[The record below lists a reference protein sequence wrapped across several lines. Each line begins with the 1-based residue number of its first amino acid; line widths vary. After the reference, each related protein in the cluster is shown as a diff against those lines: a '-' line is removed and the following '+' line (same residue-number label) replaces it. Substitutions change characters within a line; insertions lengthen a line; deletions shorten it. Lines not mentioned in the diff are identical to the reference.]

1 MEAAVTAARRGHE
14 VTLCEKRGELGG
26 VLLCE
31 RNVPFKK
38 HLHEYIELQKRTVA
52 KLPIRVM
59 LNTEVN
65 ARVAEE
71 LSPDVIIAATGAR
84 PSVPPIPG
92 IDGDNVKT
100 AEEVYINPEL
110 AGESVLI
117 LGGGLVGAEL
127 GIYLAGLGKKVR
139 IVEMADRLND
149 GGNILQGQ
157 SIGLEIKRLG
167 IEVSLETR
175 VTRVTETGAVCEKGG
190 ETVELTGDTVICAL
204 GMRPEREAADELRFL
219 APEFYQI
226 GDCNIPKNITEAT
239 RTAYFAAMDLGRLEI

>member
-1 MEAAVTAARRGHE
+1 
-14 VTLCEKRGELGG
+14 
-26 VLLCE
+26 
-31 RNVPFKK
+31 
-38 HLHEYIELQKRTVA
+38 
-52 KLPIRVM
+52 
-59 LNTEVN
+59 
-65 ARVAEE
+65 
-71 LSPDVIIAATGAR
+71 
-84 PSVPPIPG
+84 
-92 IDGDNVKT
+92 
-100 AEEVYINPEL
+100 
-110 AGESVLI
+110 
-117 LGGGLVGAEL
+117 
-127 GIYLAGLGKKVR
+127 
-139 IVEMADRLND
+139 MADRLND

-157 SIGLEIKRLG
+157 SIGLKIKRLG